1 MFRGKFD
8 HNVDLKGRLS
18 VPSKFREYLK
28 EREENTL
35 VMTNSISNGER
46 FLDIFPLYRWEEIE
60 KKVSTLSQVK
70 TEVQNFQRYYLSQAS
85 DSHLDKAGRIL
96 IPSGLREYAGL
107 EKEVVVV
114 GMLNKIELWSK
125 EKWERIFKKAEED
138 FENIMLSLSEMGL

>member
-8 HNVDLKGRLS
+8 HNIDLKGRLS
-18 VPSKFREYLK
+18 IPSKFREYLK
-28 EREENTL
+28 EREETTL

-85 DSHLDKAGRIL
+85 DSNLDKAGRVL

-125 EKWERIFKKAEED
+125 EKWERQWKVFIEKNLTFIVD
-138 FENIMLSLSEMGL
+138 NFIIM